1 MIITR
6 TPFRVTLGGGGTD
19 LPSYYEKHGGF
30 LLTSAIDKYMYVAI
44 NTPFID
50 NLLRV
55 KYSKSETVV
64 SVNEL
69 QHELAREALKHFGIA
84 DTLEIISFAD
94 ISAGTGMGSSSCYLV
109 GLLNALRAYT
119 RRHISMQALA
129 ELACDVEINRLKKPI
144 GKQDAYIAS
153 YGGILIMDIGKDGKV
168 KPQAANIKMST
179 IRDLEHNILLYFSGV
194 QRSSEVVLGEV
205 SRALAGTAAQNSGE
219 KNSKQVEESLHFIKD
234 IGYQSLKALED
245 GKLSHFAQLMDTHW
259 QHKKKMSSKISFP
272 MIDQAYSEAKNHGA
286 IGGKLLGA
294 GGGGFLMLYTESNY
308 SEIDRLMKKFGFKRL
323 DFRFD
328 FEGSKVLLNLTD
340 SRLEYMQQLEKN
352 NLSCPE

>member
-6 TPFRVTLGGGGTD
+6 TPFRMTLGGGGTD
-19 LPSYYEKHGGF
+19 LPSYYERNGGF
-30 LLTSAIDKYMYVAI
+30 LLTSAVDKYMYVAI

-55 KYSKSETVV
+55 KYSKSETVA

-84 DTLEIISFAD
+84 DTLEILSFAD

-109 GLLNALRAYT
+109 GLLNALRAYS
-119 RRHISMQALA
+119 RRHISIQALA
-129 ELACDVEINRLKKPI
+129 ELACDIEINRLKKPI

-153 YGGILIMDIGKDGKV
+153 YGGILVMDIGRDGKV
-168 KPQAANIKMST
+168 TPRAANIKMST

-194 QRSSEVVLGEV
+194 QRSSELVLGEV
-205 SRALAGTAAQNSGE
+205 SRALAAPGE
-219 KNSKQVEESLHFIKD
+219 QKAGGENMKQVEESLHFIKD
-234 IGYQSLKALED
+234 IGYQSLKALEE
-245 GKLSHFAQLMDTHW
+245 GKLSHFAGLMDTHW

-272 MIDQAYSEAKNHGA
+272 MIDQAYLEAKKMGV

-308 SEIDRLMKKFGFKRL
+308 AEIDRMMKQFGFKRL

-340 SRLEYMQQLEKN
+340 SRLEYMQHLEKN
-352 NLSCPE
+352 KLSCPE